1 MRISDW
7 SSDVCSS
14 DLRIDAQKAVL
25 ASEKLVFAAGR
36 VGPGLRHR
44 GDAAPAPSPPVAEP
58 EVARSLTLAA
68 AESAPDWIPAS
79 SRGGKKVTPRTARI
93 ALTSFA
99 MLLLHLVDRTNS
111 VSGKS
116 VAVRMSNSET

>member
-58 EVARSLTLAA
+58 EVARSLNLAA
-68 AESAPDWIPAS
+68 AEPEPEWIPAYMLEE
-79 SRGGKKVTPRTARI
+79 KKVAPRIGRI
-93 ALTSFA
+93 ALITFA
-99 MLLLHLVDRTNS
+99 MLLLIAGALAALHIFDVISHDRQ
-111 VSGKS
+111 
-116 VAVRMSNSET
+116 